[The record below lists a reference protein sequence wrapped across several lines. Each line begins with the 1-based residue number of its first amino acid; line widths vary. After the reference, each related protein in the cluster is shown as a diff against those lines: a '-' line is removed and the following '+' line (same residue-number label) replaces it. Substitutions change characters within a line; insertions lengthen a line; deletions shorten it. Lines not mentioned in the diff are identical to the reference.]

1 MLRNEESLI
10 VHENDS
16 ERVSLKRTSHILWKN
31 IIGRWISE
39 KQEIDGIEQKIRL
52 KLKETCYNGIWNSL
66 KSKGHQILKRNKQQ

>member
-10 VHENDS
+10 VLENDI

-39 KQEIDGIEQKIRL
+39 KQEIDGIE
-52 KLKETCYNGIWNSL
+52 
-66 KSKGHQILKRNKQQ
+66 

>member
-10 VHENDS
+10 VLENDS

-39 KQEIDGIEQKIRL
+39 KQEMDGIEQK
-52 KLKETCYNGIWNSL
+52 
-66 KSKGHQILKRNKQQ
+66 